1 MCTVSMVYDH
11 YQPRIPSNRP
21 PYWPPAPAAPVPD
34 KTAANE
40 LRQLI
45 AEFRKAVEAAKTV
58 DRLTD
63 QPDCEDPEKASLEE
77 RVRRLEELAGIV
89 TTERTPC

>member
-11 YQPRIPSNRP
+11 YGSKIPIPKIPSTGAYSIP
-21 PYWPPAPAAPVPD
+21 PVPVLPAD
-34 KTAANE
+34 VAAE

-45 AEFRKAVEAAKTV
+45 AEFREAVAAAKVV

-63 QPDCEDPEKASLEE
+63 QPDCEDPAKASLED
-77 RVRRLEELAGIV
+77 RVARLERLL
-89 TTERTPC
+89 TQ